1 MASSIFDPN
10 ATDFGPFSVAGVL
23 SYFRA
28 AQRTW
33 LSENVQF
40 AAAIVGTVSI
50 GLAVQSAIKLL
61 WLFIRPSNIQAYC
74 HAERGSWALVTG
86 ATDGI
91 GRGFAEALL
100 SKGFNVLLHG
110 RNPEK
115 LARVQSELAETFPR
129 RQISTVVADANAS
142 GPDSHDAYTHITS
155 ACTTLPNE
163 GKLTVLVN
171 NVGGLPSAAHS
182 GFYRPAD
189 LPHDFIDGVINM
201 NARFP
206 THLTRALLPL
216 LKANGPSLILNC
228 GSMVSQSAPP
238 FLSTYVATKAY
249 IEGLTKALHADLT
262 AEEILF
268 SSSSSSSSS
277 DNKKNKGENKKTE
290 VLGFWIGNVLSGNNK
305 TNVPFFTLT
314 SRECAEGCLARVGCG
329 RVMTWPSWR
338 VWLMLKTTELMP
350 TRTREKL
357 VARQMGGRVGGKEE

>member
-10 ATDFGPFSVAGVL
+10 ATNYGPFSVAGVL
-23 SYFRA
+23 SYLRA

-33 LSENVQF
+33 LHENVQF
-40 AAAIVGTVSI
+40 TAAIIGTVSI
-50 GLAVQSAIKLL
+50 GLAIQSTLKLF
-61 WLFIRPSNIQAYC
+61 WLFLRPSTLQAYC
-74 HAERGSWALVTG
+74 HAEQGSWALVTG

-100 SKGFNVLLHG
+100 NKGFNVLLHG

-115 LARVQSELAETFPR
+115 LARVKSELSKEFPR
-129 RQISTVVADANAS
+129 RQISSVVADASSDDHAT
-142 GPDSHDAYTHITS
+142 YEQIKS
-155 ACTTLPNE
+155 ACTSLPNS

-171 NVGGLPSAAHS
+171 NVGGLPPAANA
-182 GFYRPAD
+182 GFFRPAD

-216 LKANGPSLILNC
+216 LKANGPGLILNC

-249 IEGLTKALHADLT
+249 IEGLTKALHADIT

-268 SSSSSSSSS
+268 PSPSSS
-277 DNKKNKGENKKTE
+277 DPAASKKNGGKKIE

-305 TNVPFFTLT
+305 TKVPFFTLT

-329 RVMTWPSWR
+329 NTMTWPSWR
-338 VWLMLKTTELMP
+338 VWLMLKVTQLMP
-350 TRTREKL
+350 TRSREEL
-357 VARQMGGRVGGKEE
+357 VAKQMGERMKGKEE